1 MHIVFVHT
9 DLRIYW
15 PARLKSLA
23 LYLKARQ
30 IDLDIIEIAGKGSPY
45 AFAEKSNDE
54 SCNWHILFPDKRME
68 ELKNNNIKQELFHL
82 LDTLYPDIIIAG
94 AIAFPSGALSVLWAH
109 INKKKVIIFD
119 DAKIDAVPRNKFI
132 NYIKQNIYN
141 AVYAMLYPSDD
152 WIETGKFWGF
162 GQDQLFYGVDVV
174 DNSFW
179 QDYTRSDLPS
189 KHYFLSIGRQIPA
202 KNFTLILSCYR
213 RYVNKYRKQ
222 SLNLMLVGDGPEH
235 YAIKKYVENHNL
247 NEYVALLPFK
257 NQNEL
262 KSIYHNA
269 SAFILASNNETW
281 GLVINEA
288 MACGLPVIASRQC
301 GATHSLINDGI
312 NGFSF
317 SPDSENDLYNKMC
330 QYHCLSETDKT
341 RMAEASLQIIKNW
354 GLEKF
359 CESCYEAICY
369 SAALPIKKL
378 NFVNSIIV
386 RLWKGRYRPI

>member
-1 MHIVFVHT
+1 
-9 DLRIYW
+9 
-15 PARLKSLA
+15 
-23 LYLKARQ
+23 
-30 IDLDIIEIAGKGSPY
+30 
-45 AFAEKSNDE
+45 
-54 SCNWHILFPDKRME
+54 
-68 ELKNNNIKQELFHL
+68 
-82 LDTLYPDIIIAG
+82 
-94 AIAFPSGALSVLWAH
+94 
-109 INKKKVIIFD
+109 
-119 DAKIDAVPRNKFI
+119 
-132 NYIKQNIYN
+132 
-141 AVYAMLYPSDD
+141 
-152 WIETGKFWGF
+152 
-162 GQDQLFYGVDVV
+162 
-174 DNSFW
+174 
-179 QDYTRSDLPS
+179 
-189 KHYFLSIGRQIPA
+189 
-202 KNFTLILSCYR
+202 
-213 RYVNKYRKQ
+213 
-222 SLNLMLVGDGPEH
+222 MLVGDGPEH